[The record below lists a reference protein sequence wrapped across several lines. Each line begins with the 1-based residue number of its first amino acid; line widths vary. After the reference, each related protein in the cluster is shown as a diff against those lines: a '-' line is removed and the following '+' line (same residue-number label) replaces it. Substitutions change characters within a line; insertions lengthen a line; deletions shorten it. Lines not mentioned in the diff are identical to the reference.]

1 MLHVQRSSLLPR
13 LPILV
18 IVLALATSGWVIGEA
33 AAAKSTVCTITVN
46 SADEK
51 DAFRR
56 HLPKDKFEFVELVEP
71 GNRNWL
77 ASACQRGIQCD
88 VLVISG
94 HFGGAQVAAT
104 EFYSAEAGSAE
115 FLPVEEME
123 RASCSDS
130 CPGIFSKLKE
140 VYLFGCDT
148 LSPAASHATS
158 DEIAR
163 SLVQAGR
170 TPQDASRIS
179 NALNARHGE
188 TNRDRMRR
196 IFAGVPIIYGFSSI
210 APLGPAAAS
219 TLSRYLQS
227 ASASDVGNGQI
238 SQRLLSQ
245 FAANSMTVTNG
256 LFDADPQAGHR
267 ADVCQFFDDRLA
279 PAQKL
284 AFIHGLL
291 RRDVTEVRM
300 FFDRIDAFLAS
311 LTDDERRSPAF
322 AVPLATIAQDKAARE
337 RYMAFAR
344 DAEPTTRTRMIQVA
358 QTLGWLT
365 PAEQHAEI
373 ARMVSE
379 LLAADTMSFGE
390 VDLICSVNKRGEF
403 DGEFEASGLPPS
415 RQGTVNSWAALAC
428 LGNQESRVRML
439 LALTS
444 PRDADV
450 QMAQVYLLHRP
461 IADAAEF
468 RDVANGLAQMPR
480 SGAQLRTLDTLARQH
495 ISDRASLHEL
505 ARLFSVADTV
515 GVQRAIAGIFIR
527 ADYADLDRV
536 ALVHTLTDSRL
547 KSPDG
552 ADLIDVLIRRL
563 QLP

>member
-1 MLHVQRSSLLPR
+1 MLHVQRNSLLPR

-18 IVLALATSGWVIGEA
+18 TVLALATSGWAIGEA

-46 SADEK
+46 SPDER

-104 EFYSAEAGSAE
+104 EFYSAEVGGAE

-123 RASCSDS
+123 RASCSES

-163 SLVQAGR
+163 TLMQAGR
-170 TPQDASRIS
+170 TPQDASRTS

-227 ASASDVGNGQI
+227 ASGSDVGNGQV
-238 SQRLLSQ
+238 SQRLLSH

-256 LFDADPQAGHR
+256 LFDSDPQAGHR
-267 ADVCQFFDDRLA
+267 VDVCQFFDERLA
-279 PAQKL
+279 PSQKL

-291 RRDVTEVRM
+291 RRDVAEVRM
-300 FFDRIDAFLAS
+300 FFERIDAFLAS
-311 LTDDERRSPAF
+311 LTDEERRSSAF
-322 AVPLATIAQDKAARE
+322 AGALTTIAQDKTARE
-337 RYMAFAR
+337 RYMAYAR
-344 DAEPTTRTRMIQVA
+344 GAEPLTRTRMIQVA

-365 PAEQHAEI
+365 PTEQHAEI
-373 ARMVSE
+373 TRMVNE
-379 LLAADTMSFGE
+379 LLAADTLSFGE
-390 VDLICSVNKRGEF
+390 VDSICAVNKSGEF
-403 DGEFEASGLPPS
+403 DGEFDALGVPVS
-415 RQGTVNSWAALAC
+415 RQGTVNYWAALAC
-428 LGNQESRVRML
+428 LGNQESRARML
-439 LALTS
+439 VALTS
-444 PRDADV
+444 PRDGEV
-450 QMAQVYLLHRP
+450 QMAQVYLRHRP
-461 IADAAEF
+461 ITDAMEF
-468 RDVANGLAQMPR
+468 RYVANGVAQMPR

-495 ISDRASLHEL
+495 ISDRASLDEL
-505 ARLFSVADTV
+505 ARLFSAADTV
-515 GVQRAIAGIFIR
+515 GIQRAIAGILIR
-527 ADYADLDRV
+527 ANYADLDRV
-536 ALVHTLTDSRL
+536 ALVHTLTDGRL

-552 ADLIDVLIRRL
+552 DDLIDVLIRRL

>member
-1 MLHVQRSSLLPR
+1 MSR
-13 LPILV
+13 LPTLV
-18 IVLALATSGWVIGEA
+18 TLLALAAAGWVVEA
-33 AAAKSTVCTITVN
+33 PAAKSTVCTITIN

-56 HLPKDKFEFVELVEP
+56 YLPKDKFEVVELVEP
-71 GNRNWL
+71 GNRDWL
-77 ASACQRGIQCD
+77 ASACQRNIQCD

-104 EFYSAEAGSAE
+104 EFYSAEVGGTE

-123 RASCSDS
+123 RASCSES
-130 CPGIFSKLKE
+130 CPGLFSQLKE
-140 VYLFGCDT
+140 VYLFGCET

-163 SLVQAGR
+163 TLVQAGR
-170 TPQDASRIS
+170 TPQDAAHIASV
-179 NALNARHGE
+179 LNARHGE

-196 IFAGVPIIYGFSSI
+196 IFAGVPVIYGFSSI

-219 TLSRYLQS
+219 TLSRYFQS
-227 ASASDVGNGQI
+227 ASGSDVGNGQV
-238 SQRLLSQ
+238 SQNLLSN
-245 FAANSMTVTNG
+245 FTANSMTVTNG
-256 LFDADPQAGHR
+256 LSDSDPQAAYR

-284 AFIHGLL
+284 AFVHGLL
-291 RRDVTEVRM
+291 HRDIMEVRM
-300 FFDRIDAFLAS
+300 FFERIDAFLAS
-311 LTDDERRSPAF
+311 LTDEERQSPAF
-322 AVPLATIAQDKAARE
+322 VETLTTIARDPAARE

-344 DAEPTTRTRMIQVA
+344 SAEPPIRTRMIQVA

-373 ARMVSE
+373 TRMINE
-379 LLAADTMSFGE
+379 LLTADTMGFGE
-390 VDLICSVNKRGEF
+390 VDLICSVNKSGEF
-403 DGEFEASGLPPS
+403 DGEFDASALSAS
-415 RQGTVNSWAALAC
+415 RQSMVKYGAAFAC
-428 LGNQESRVRML
+428 LGNPESRARML
-439 LALTS
+439 VALTS
-444 PRDADV
+444 PRDGDV
-450 QMAQVYLLHRP
+450 QMAQVYLRHRP
-461 IADAAEF
+461 ITGATEF
-468 RDVANGLAQMPR
+468 RDVANGVARMPR

-495 ISDRASLHEL
+495 ISDRASLDEL
-505 ARLFSVADTV
+505 ARLFPVAETV

-527 ADYADLDRV
+527 ANYADLDRV
-536 ALVHTLTDSRL
+536 ALVHILTDSRL

-552 ADLIDVLIRRL
+552 NDLIDVLIRRL